1 MTYIGAK
8 LEAVHPEPPTPL
20 LPPGEYSCVVSD
32 TLLIKSRAGRPLL
45 KIVHQVAEGPFAGR
59 KIFDGVLLDHEPGL
73 ARLKMLAIK
82 SGHPNPNFVG
92 DSEELHGL
100 RFVAKLSVETGDD
113 GETPLRNQVR
123 AYKSLDAQA
132 GPRGGSEDLLRTA
145 DRQAI

>member
-1 MTYIGAK
+1 MAYIGAK

-20 LPPGEYSCVVSD
+20 LPAGEYPCVVTDS
-32 TLLIKSRAGRPLL
+32 LLIKSRAGRPLL
-45 KIVHQVAEGPFAGR
+45 KLVHEVTEGPYAGR

-82 SGHPNPNFVG
+82 SGHPNPNFVS

-100 RFVAKLSVETGDD
+100 RFVARLSVETGDD

-123 AYKSLDAQA
+123 AYKALDSRTSVPSDSQDRFRA
-132 GPRGGSEDLLRTA
+132 GA
-145 DRQAI
+145 RQVF